1 MIANTTIEKILG
13 SLLLITGL
21 GIIGASL
28 YLGINVFIKA
38 QNPPEIF
45 KPAYIA
51 PDETETPAKTPAG
64 TPAPAL
70 PQDLSKLT
78 PADLQ
83 KLAGGGNAITP
94 ELIKAIIPPEMFN
107 YTSKFMNLSVFSIFL
122 WVLITAGAK
131 IASLGVALVKS
142 NSDVKF

>member
-1 MIANTTIEKILG
+1 MISNTVIEKILG
-13 SLLLITGL
+13 SLLLIAGL
-21 GIIGASL
+21 AIIGTSL

-45 KPAYIA
+45 KPIVATDTA
-51 PDETETPAKTPAG
+51 E
-64 TPAPAL
+64 APAQTQTPVAPL

-78 PADLQ
+78 PEDIQ
-83 KLAGGGNAITP
+83 RLAGGSSAAITP

-107 YTSKFMNLSVFSIFL
+107 YTSRFMNLSVFSIFL
-122 WVLITAGAK
+122 WILITGGAK
-131 IASLGVALVKS
+131 VASLGVALIKT